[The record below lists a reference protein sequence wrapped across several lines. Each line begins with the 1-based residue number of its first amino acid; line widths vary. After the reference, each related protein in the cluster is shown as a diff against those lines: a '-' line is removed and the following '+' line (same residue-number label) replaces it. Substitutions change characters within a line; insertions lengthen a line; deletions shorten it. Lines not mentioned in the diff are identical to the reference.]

1 MKPPDGTG
9 IRDWAF
15 SNLLH
20 LLPLDVVHVNRHV
33 CLRTRAPT
41 SNGGD
46 CGGIRISIE
55 GEEIRSGT
63 CLISLGQLLI
73 QQHPAYPFRDAE
85 AGNVARVSW
94 SRCPK
99 WPPKSQSCL
108 PDQMAQAGV
117 RCRHPLEC
125 HLLQSGPAYS
135 NPGQT
140 ERDGAIILVCS
151 VPYRVLFDDQVW
163 KYGRRLVVAYV
174 DSLTPMRIDLFF
186 RFTNIAMVEVFL
198 KFSNYIY
205 I

>member
-1 MKPPDGTG
+1 M
-9 IRDWAF
+9 
-15 SNLLH
+15 
-20 LLPLDVVHVNRHV
+20 LPLDVVHVNRHV

-46 CGGIRISIE
+46 CGGNRISTE
-55 GEEIRSGT
+55 GEIIRSGT

-85 AGNVARVSW
+85 AGNVAWVSW

-99 WPPKSQSCL
+99 WPPNSQSCL
-108 PDQMAQAGV
+108 PDQVAQAGV
-117 RCRHPLEC
+117 RCRHPLER

-140 ERDGAIILVCS
+140 EIDGATILVCS
-151 VPYRVLFDDQVW
+151 VPYRVLSDDQVW

-174 DSLTPMRIDLFF
+174 DRPTPMCIDLALDSQTLL
-186 RFTNIAMVEVFL
+186 RL
-198 KFSNYIY
+198 KCFSNSQTTSTSKPIPKPR
-205 I
+205 IKLT